1 MLEGNKQPCFVVFDI
16 LWLNGRNLTQQS
28 LAERRKALE
37 GLIAWEEH
45 SFELASQHEV
55 TGGTEEMM
63 RWLDNAML
71 HGYEGVMLKALN
83 SPYVPG
89 SRDNDWQKLKPD
101 YVDEMGETLDLLIVA
116 GYYGEGKKRG
126 GDISHFLMGLRAP
139 PG

>member
-1 MLEGNKQPCFVVFDI
+1 M
-16 LWLNGRNLTQQS
+16 
-28 LAERRKALE
+28 
-37 GLIAWEEH
+37 
-45 SFELASQHEV
+45 

-116 GYYGEGKKRG
+116 GYYGEGKNRG

>member
-1 MLEGNKQPCFVVFDI
+1 
-16 LWLNGRNLTQQS
+16 
-28 LAERRKALE
+28 
-37 GLIAWEEH
+37 
-45 SFELASQHEV
+45 
-55 TGGTEEMM
+55 M

-116 GYYGEGKKRG
+116 GYYGEVGQGYPHPNLSLPRPYPMT
-126 GDISHFLMGLRAP
+126 LTLATP
-139 PG
+139 

>member
-1 MLEGNKQPCFVVFDI
+1 
-16 LWLNGRNLTQQS
+16 
-28 LAERRKALE
+28 
-37 GLIAWEEH
+37 
-45 SFELASQHEV
+45 
-55 TGGTEEMM
+55 MM